1 MTRRPLTILLAAA
14 LALTVATATAV
25 AAAPFPTRIQLPSG
39 WMPEGITAGA
49 GTTIYVGSLAGG
61 GVWRGDVRTASGI
74 VFVPAWGGAATGVE
88 YEATANRLWVAGGP
102 TGTVRVYDATTGELL
117 RAYTFAPAGF
127 LNDLVVTDAA
137 VYVTDSNNAWL
148 DVIPLGPNGELPA
161 TDAVTTLPLI
171 GITFEPGQ
179 FNANG
184 IVATRGWLLV
194 VDSFTGGL
202 FRVDPATGIAT
213 EVSTGGTSVT
223 NGDGLELRGST
234 LYVVRNADQ
243 LVEVFRLGPGLTTA
257 NAAGRDQLAGSERAD
272 DRGGPGRPAVGRQR
286 PVRDP
291 DRRLLGRPGADP
303 LLAVGQAGRLVAI
316 TTPLVVVTEF
326 AATVAQIER
335 TQACATSASQIGRE
349 RRDARGRQPVVRP

>member
-1 MTRRPLTILLAAA
+1 MTRRHLTILLAAA
-14 LALTVATATAV
+14 LALTAATATAV

-61 GVWRGDVRTASGI
+61 GVWRGDVRTGLGD

-102 TGTVRVYDATTGELL
+102 TGTVRVYDATTSVLL

-127 LNDLVVTDAA
+127 LNDLVVTDTA

-161 TDAVTTLPLI
+161 ADAVTTLPLI

-234 LYVVRNADQ
+234 LYLVRNADQ

-257 NAAGRDQLAGSERAD
+257 KPLAEISSPDLSVPTTAA
-272 DRGGPGRPAVGRQR
+272 V
-286 PVRDP
+286 
-291 DRRLLGRPGADP
+291 
-303 LLAVGQAGRLVAI
+303 QAGRLWVVNARFGI
-316 TTPLVVVTEF
+316 TTDDYWV
-326 AATVAQIER
+326 
-335 TQACATSASQIGRE
+335 SQVPTRS
-349 RRDARGRQPVVRP
+349 